1 MDILEIKQRARELTK
16 GSCRV
21 CPVCDGRVC
30 AGEVP
35 GMGGAGTGAAFMN
48 NVKALATVRF
58 NTRLIH
64 SVRNPNMETE
74 VLGFRLALPLIIAPI
89 GGISFNLAGAM
100 DEGEYQREIMAGAMA
115 AGIMAGLPDS
125 APPEVLETSL
135 AIAREHKGLGIP
147 FIKPWD
153 LEVLSSKIEMC
164 AQAGCKVIGSDF
176 DSIGLITLR
185 KMNRPAYAKD
195 FAELQRIVELAHSRG
210 MRFIVKGVMG
220 LEDALLCMEAQV
232 DGIVV
237 SNHGGRVLDFTPG
250 AAEVLPQIAQSVKG
264 RMAIIVD
271 GGVRSGVDI
280 LKLLALGA
288 DCAMIGRPFSIAAI
302 GGRREGVEL
311 YIQAYKNQLEQTMV
325 MTGCQDVRQ
334 AGRHLLFG

>member
-21 CPVCDGRVC
+21 CPVCDGRAC

-35 GMGGAGTGAAFMN
+35 GMGGAGTGSAFVN
-48 NVKALATVRF
+48 NVKALAAVRF

-64 SVRNPNMETE
+64 SVRHPKTETE
-74 VLGFRLALPLIIAPI
+74 ILGFTLSLPLMVAPI
-89 GGISFNLAGAM
+89 GGISFNLGGAM
-100 DEGEYQREIMAGAMA
+100 DEAEYQREIMAGAMA

-135 AIAREHKGLGIP
+135 TIAREHKGLGIP

-153 LEVLSSKIEMC
+153 FEVLSSKIEMC

-195 FAELQRIVELAHSRG
+195 AAELGRIVELVHSRG
-210 MRFIVKGVMG
+210 MRFIIKGLMG
-220 LEDALLCMEAQV
+220 LEDALACLEAGV

-237 SNHGGRVLDFTPG
+237 SNHGGRVLDCTPG
-250 AAEVLPQIAQSVKG
+250 AAEVLPRIAEAV
-264 RMAIIVD
+264 
-271 GGVRSGVDI
+271 
-280 LKLLALGA
+280 
-288 DCAMIGRPFSIAAI
+288 
-302 GGRREGVEL
+302 
-311 YIQAYKNQLEQTMV
+311 
-325 MTGCQDVRQ
+325 
-334 AGRHLLFG
+334 